1 LTTPTKDESVQPVAT
16 SSRRALFQRVLE
28 IGVSLAFLILALR
41 GIQLD
46 VLWVALRQAN
56 YIWLV
61 PAVIATILTMAI
73 KAWRWQLLFRP
84 EYHPAFGSVFTAL
97 AGGYLA
103 SNVLPARLGEIVS
116 IVLLVSDQ
124 PVSTARTLSTLIVTR
139 LLDVL
144 TMLVILVALLPFIQL
159 PPDMTKAT
167 LVLGVMAL
175 LGAGLI
181 VLLSFWKERLLKLAH
196 AILRFVHPLDRPGVY
211 EALGHLIDGF
221 ATLRGRMG
229 IALVGISL
237 LSWVGVVTAAW
248 CCAQAARLEAPLTA
262 VIFATMVVAL
272 GMLVPSSPGYIGV
285 FHYLVTVALAPFGVL
300 KVVALGYGII
310 WHGMNYLTLSIT
322 GMVALWVHGTS
333 LGQVLERW
341 RRRDSSERATPEAGS
356 G

>member
-1 LTTPTKDESVQPVAT
+1 MKPVAV

-28 IGVSLAFLILALR
+28 IAISLAFLILALR

-46 VLWVALRQAN
+46 VLWAALRQAN

-61 PAVIATILTMAI
+61 PAVLATVATMAI

-84 EYHPAFGSVFTAL
+84 EYHPAYGSVFTAL

-103 SNVLPARLGEIVS
+103 SNVLPARLGEVIS

-167 LVLGVMAL
+167 LALGVVAL

-181 VLLSFWKERLLKLAH
+181 VLLSFWKERLLIAGARDSQVSAPSRPAWGVRCTGTPDRRLRH
-196 AILRFVHPLDRPGVY
+196 AARADGHRARRHIIAELGRRSDCGMVLRPG
-211 EALGHLIDGF
+211 G
-221 ATLRGRMG
+221 
-229 IALVGISL
+229 
-237 LSWVGVVTAAW
+237 
-248 CCAQAARLEAPLTA
+248 
-262 VIFATMVVAL
+262 
-272 GMLVPSSPGYIGV
+272 SS
-285 FHYLVTVALAPFGVL
+285 
-300 KVVALGYGII
+300 
-310 WHGMNYLTLSIT
+310 
-322 GMVALWVHGTS
+322 
-333 LGQVLERW
+333 
-341 RRRDSSERATPEAGS
+341 
-356 G
+356 

>member
-1 LTTPTKDESVQPVAT
+1 MTTPTTNESAKPVAV

-28 IGVSLAFLILALR
+28 IAVSLAFLILALR

-46 VLWVALRQAN
+46 VLWAALRQAN

-61 PAVIATILTMAI
+61 PAVLATVMTMAI

-84 EYHPAFGSVFTAL
+84 EYHPAYGSVFTAL

-103 SNVLPARLGEIVS
+103 SNVLPARLGEVIS

-139 LLDVL
+139 LLDTL

-167 LVLGVMAL
+167 LVLGVVAL

-196 AILRFVHPLDRPGVY
+196 AILKHLRPLDRPGVY
-211 EALGHLIDGF
+211 DALGHLIDGF

-229 IALVGISL
+229 IAFVGISL

-248 CCAQAARLEAPLTA
+248 CCAQAARLEVPLTA

-341 RRRDSSERATPEAGS
+341 RNRDTVTSDG
-356 G
+356 

>member
-1 LTTPTKDESVQPVAT
+1 MTTPTMNESVKPVAA
-16 SSRRALFQRVLE
+16 SSRRARLQRVLE
-28 IGVSLAFLILALR
+28 IAVSLAFLILAVR

-46 VLWVALRQAN
+46 VLWAALRQAN

-61 PAVIATILTMAI
+61 PAVLATVATMAI

-84 EYHPAFGSVFTAL
+84 EYHPAYGSVFTAL

-103 SNVLPARLGEIVS
+103 SNVLPARLGEVIS

-167 LVLGVMAL
+167 LILGVVAL

-181 VLLSFWKERLLKLAH
+181 VLLSFWKERLLSLAH
-196 AILRFVHPLDRPGVY
+196 AMLKYVRPLDRPGVY
-211 EALGHLIDGF
+211 AALGHLIDGF

-237 LSWVGVVTAAW
+237 LSWAGVVTAAW
-248 CCAQAARLEAPLTA
+248 CSAQAARLDVPLTA
-262 VIFATMVVAL
+262 VIFASMVVAL

-300 KVVALGYGII
+300 KVAALGYGII

-341 RRRDSSERATPEAGS
+341 RNPDRVTGDG
-356 G
+356 